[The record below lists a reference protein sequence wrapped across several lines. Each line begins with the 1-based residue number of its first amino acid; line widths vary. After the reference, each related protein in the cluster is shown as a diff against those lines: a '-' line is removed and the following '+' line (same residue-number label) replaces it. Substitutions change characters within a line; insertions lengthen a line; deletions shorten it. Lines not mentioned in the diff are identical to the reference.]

1 MNFKRHYL
9 VPGLVIGI
17 VLSLKTSPA
26 FAMGFGFGGFMGG
39 LGGLYMIFFWV
50 LVLTGALFLVKVF
63 LQASGMN
70 QEKGRTKPQS
80 LRGPQRPLR
89 QVRLTK

>member
-1 MNFKRHYL
+1 
-9 VPGLVIGI
+9 
-17 VLSLKTSPA
+17 
-26 FAMGFGFGGFMGG
+26 
-39 LGGLYMIFFWV
+39 MIFFWV

-63 LQASGMN
+63 LQASGMD
-70 QEKGRTKPQS
+70 QDKQRTKPQS